1 MTVAALRESATTQ
14 ASSPLPVH
22 RDLYYGGAWH
32 KPLGGYEPTWNPAT
46 GENLGNAANA
56 NAADIDAAAQ
66 AAHKAFVE
74 WRRIKPTE
82 RAALMRK
89 ISAVIRANAD
99 EFALIDSLN
108 CGNPLWA
115 LRRDISNA
123 AASIDFFAG
132 LVLQV
137 QGATIPLGEG
147 IVNMTVREPIGVI
160 GRIVA
165 YNHPFS
171 FAAAKLGSILGA
183 GCTTVI
189 KAAQQAPLSA
199 FRLMELIEGILPPG
213 VVNVVSGGVECG
225 QAMVAHPLIPKIS
238 LVGSVPTGR
247 AIARGAADRLKLV
260 ELELGGKNALIV
272 YPDADVKRVIAG
284 AVGGMNFAWCG
295 QSCGSMSRLF
305 IHESLHDQVLD
316 GVIEGIRKIKPGNP
330 QDDATKMGALISK
343 AQFDK
348 VMSYIEIGKKEGA
361 KLLTGG
367 KVPDD
372 PKLKGGFFVEPT
384 VFSGVTMDMRIG
396 REEIFGPVLSV
407 FKWSDEE
414 KMFADVNAV
423 EYGLTG
429 AVFTTSLATAHR
441 AAARIE
447 AGYVWVNSAGG
458 QALGTPYGGIK
469 QSGYGRDKVLDEML
483 SHTVLKNI
491 AITL

>member
-1 MTVAALRESATTQ
+1 MADTAVRESAAKTG
-14 ASSPLPVH
+14 SPLPTH

-32 KPLGGYEPTWNPAT
+32 KPKGGYEKTFNPAT
-46 GENLGNAANA
+46 GESLGDAPNA
-56 NAADIDAAAQ
+56 NAEDIDAAAQ
-66 AAHKAFVE
+66 AAHKAFRD
-74 WRRIKPTE
+74 WKRLKPTD

-89 ISAVIRANAD
+89 ISAVIRANA
-99 EFALIDSLN
+99 EELALIDSLN
-108 CGNPLWA
+108 NGNPLNA
-115 LRRDISNA
+115 LRRDMTNS

-137 QGATIPLGEG
+137 QGNTIPLGDD
-147 IVNMTVREPIGVI
+147 IVNMTVREPVGVI

-199 FRLMELIEGILPPG
+199 LRLMELIDGILPPG
-213 VVNVVSGGVECG
+213 VVNVVAGGVECG
-225 QAMVAHPLIPKIS
+225 QSIVTHPLIPKIS

-247 AIARGAADRLKLV
+247 AIAKAAADRLKLV
-260 ELELGGKNALIV
+260 ELELGGKNACIV
-272 YPDADVKRVIAG
+272 YPDADIGRAVKG

-305 IHESLHDQVLD
+305 IHESVYDQVLK
-316 GVIEGIRKIKPGNP
+316 GVLEAVAKITPGSP
-330 QDDATKMGALISK
+330 QDESTKMGALVSK
-343 AQFDK
+343 AQYDK

-361 KLLTGG
+361 KLLAGG
-367 KVPDD
+367 GPPND
-372 PKLKGGFFVEPT
+372 PKLAGGFFILPT
-384 VFSGVTMDMRIG
+384 VFGDVNMKMRIAN
-396 REEIFGPVLSV
+396 EEIFGPVMSV
-407 FKWSDEE
+407 IKWSDEE
-414 KMFADVNAV
+414 KMLEEVNQV
-423 EYGLTG
+423 EYGLT
-429 AVFTTSLATAHR
+429 ASIFTTSLATAHR
-441 AAARIE
+441 AASRID

-458 QALGTPYGGIK
+458 QALGTPYGGMK
-469 QSGYGRDKVLDEML
+469 QSGYGRDKVLEEML